1 MRVRTVLGELLPV
14 IGTVGLLGLW
24 LFQQTGIETRNSQ
37 LRKLATAQADFQ
49 NYLSVSAVF
58 DAFLETTHRSSPAYE
73 KIGLLQA
80 YNFEAGLQL
89 VQQALHINHCHPGCH
104 AKGP

>member
-37 LRKLATAQADFQ
+37 LRKLATAQAGFHCGEAQANPKSGSTDP
-49 NYLSVSAVF
+49 VAP
-58 DAFLETTHRSSPAYE
+58 RG
-73 KIGLLQA
+73 IGSDT
-80 YNFEAGLQL
+80 GR
-89 VQQALHINHCHPGCH
+89 
-104 AKGP
+104 